1 MSKNLLLN
9 KYPKILTCVKPGIFI
24 QCRPK
29 VFALV
34 ENPKILTS
42 QEALGV
48 LCRKTWFLLRNTPR
62 FWHVLNLGF
71 WYGVRLSPKSLYSLK
86 TSRFWQANRPWVFS
100 VKKDLSKSL
109 SFFFKEY
116 KDFDK
121 SNRSWVFRRPKTW
134 FVWKTPRFWQVLNLV
149 FLFNVCPK
157 ILTGVKPGTFYLM
170 YVQNLGVFEEYNRLK
185 KLNRT
190 VVFRCRKSCSHEM
203 LQDFDRCY
211 TKDFDTMSA
220 QNLCTL
226 KKTKILTSQ
235 VGHRL
240 LLSKNLVLMNTPRFW
255 QVLHLEFRRM

>member
-1 MSKNLLLN
+1 MLAKIFVLL
-9 KYPKILTCVKPGIFI
+9 KKK
-24 QCRPK
+24 K
-29 VFALV
+29 
-34 ENPKILTS
+34 K
-42 QEALGV
+42 
-48 LCRKTWFLLRNTPR
+48 KKLR
-62 FWHVLNLGF
+62 
-71 WYGVRLSPKSLYSLK
+71 
-86 TSRFWQANRPWVFS
+86 
-100 VKKDLSKSL
+100 
-109 SFFFKEY
+109 
-116 KDFDK
+116 DFDK
-121 SNRSWVFRRPKTW
+121 SNRSWVFRRLKTW

-170 YVQNLGVFEEYNRLK
+170 YVQNLGVFEEYKRLK

-211 TKDFDTMSA
+211 TKDFDTMPA

-226 KKTKILTSQ
+226 KNPKILTSQ

-255 QVLHLEFRRM
+255 QALHLEFRRM